1 MTAAPLPAGA
11 LGAALARFPLTPP
24 VPART
29 APPLEQRVD
38 DLAALARRAA
48 ESGDTAL
55 AAEVHRRTALLHFDL
70 GHPGT
75 AYALCN
81 LPTALYVAHRPLSLE
96 LACHSVELHLT
107 CAELLVQ
114 EGWPGTAIALVQE
127 ILRAIGADQDAETA
141 AVGILP
147 LAGLTATEQD
157 RSILYDWW
165 DNTSLQLLATALVRA
180 GEWSKARLLLKADPV
195 PPPGPGT
202 ARQVE
207 TIALALGG
215 QHRIAATLLAK
226 TPLDPHTPWEHVVAA
241 ALTVACALLGGQTGG
256 ELTALFD
263 ALGDAHDTY
272 DPTGNPLFDVQLTLA
287 CADLCTAA
295 DRPAGAHRLYE
306 IATDWALQA
315 PDGHSARALL
325 EHDLAARLPEEH
337 RRELTATTVR
347 AGFRAAALPPDL
359 DDRVTAALALA
370 AEAVTSAT
378 SVAARLLGMDAEH
391 SGRTPVT
398 ADRIAVFVRPDGAL
412 ATPYNHRNPYLR
424 DPGVPPA
431 SVSFALRDAEGA
443 RLPGLFNILGVHLGR
458 SPSERLLAVEG
469 FFARRPAPSRIIV
482 GDFGEAAA
490 DEKDA
495 AGTPVE
501 RLLAEQGMLDVAR
514 SLGTPAAMRDTAGEL
529 LGLGA
534 RYPAGR
540 RCRLYADTHLAPA
553 AVHLEV
559 LPGYD
564 DVSSRRPLLTVLD
577 LEALRE
583 SVTAAHEHQAARKIQ
598 RFQAGTALR
607 TERIAR
613 EQAAGLR

>member
-1 MTAAPLPAGA
+1 MVTLSPPGGLTVPTGLPE
-11 LGAALARFPLTPP
+11 
-24 VPART
+24 
-29 APPLEQRVD
+29 PPL
-38 DLAALARRAA
+38 ALPRDRRLVVVSWTLDHGRDFDEACLIARRYDPDVVVL
-48 ESGDTAL
+48 G
-55 AAEVHRRTALLHFDL
+55 LL
-70 GHPGT
+70 
-75 AYALCN
+75 
-81 LPTALYVAHRPLSLE
+81 RE
-96 LACHSVELHLT
+96 
-107 CAELLVQ
+107 
-114 EGWPGTAIALVQE
+114 
-127 ILRAIGADQDAETA
+127 
-141 AVGILP
+141 
-147 LAGLTATEQD
+147 
-157 RSILYDWW
+157 
-165 DNTSLQLLATALVRA
+165 
-180 GEWSKARLLLKADPV
+180 
-195 PPPGPGT
+195 
-202 ARQVE
+202 
-207 TIALALGG
+207 
-215 QHRIAATLLAK
+215 
-226 TPLDPHTPWEHVVAA
+226 EHV
-241 ALTVACALLGGQTGG
+241 
-256 ELTALFD
+256 
-263 ALGDAHDTY
+263 
-272 DPTGNPLFDVQLTLA
+272 
-287 CADLCTAA
+287 
-295 DRPAGAHRLYE
+295 
-306 IATDWALQA
+306 
-315 PDGHSARALL
+315 
-325 EHDLAARLPEEH
+325 
-337 RRELTATTVR
+337 
-347 AGFRAAALPPDL
+347 
-359 DDRVTAALALA
+359 
-370 AEAVTSAT
+370 
-378 SVAARLLGMDAEH
+378 SVAARLLSMDAEH